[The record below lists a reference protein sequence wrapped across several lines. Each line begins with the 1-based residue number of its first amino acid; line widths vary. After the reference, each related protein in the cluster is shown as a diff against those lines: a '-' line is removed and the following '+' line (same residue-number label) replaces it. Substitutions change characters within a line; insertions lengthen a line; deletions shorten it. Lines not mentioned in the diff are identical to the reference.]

1 LVVPV
6 SDPEAMAGAMS
17 RVQSLPP
24 DARERMS
31 RAARTRAEERFDIQA
46 VVSRWEAAYRDL
58 LEKSRWT

>member
-1 LVVPV
+1 
-6 SDPEAMAGAMS
+6 MGNAMS

-31 RAARTRAEERFDIQA
+31 RAARTRAVERYDIQA
-46 VVSRWEAAYRDL
+46 VIRRWEAAYVDL